1 MPAKRTHKQRGTGKL
16 RIGDDW
22 NAINIIA
29 LSQANPLKSVA
40 EFVENSIDARARHIV
55 ITRGKDRGRF
65 YLRIADDGEGIP
77 RNKEG
82 EPDFKYVATHICD
95 SIKKRLKRDGDT
107 GIQGE
112 FGIGLLSFW
121 TVGEELTMASTG
133 ADGRVHQMRMRKGSP
148 EYEVWTRRTLAPMP
162 GTELRVYPLLSGI
175 RQLTG
180 ERIQRYLAAELRDRI
195 RKSGVSIRVV
205 DRTARA
211 EYEVE
216 PRQFSGQLLHDLPVG
231 DVSAG
236 EIYLELYL
244 SEASEDHKVSVC
256 RHGTRVLENIA
267 EIDEFAREPWTSAC
281 FQGLIDASFL
291 NLTPGTR
298 QGVVRDNAFECL
310 RVALEPVEARL
321 MEIIAELRR
330 VQEERTQRDVLRSVQ
345 RALRE
350 ALLALPEEDYDWFDV
365 YGIRAGAGKS
375 GRKGGLE
382 RPLAVSEDASNGLV
396 GGDPGRDVETA
407 AQDHESQR
415 ATLEFFEF
423 PGPLHSVVIS
433 PKSCVVPVGETRRLR
448 TVCRDRGSRLVE
460 ADLRFSWRMVEGN
473 GRLENTDSELAVFN
487 APDEPGLAVLK
498 VTVTQGER
506 ECEAEAIV
514 TVTESLVPELADN
527 RGPKKGLPGYTYER
541 EPGAPWR
548 SRYDAEQ
555 NIVVINNGHRDF
567 VYASRQK
574 ARKLRYVCRLFNKE
588 LVLQNFPGTSG
599 QELLER
605 MVELSMYTEEH
616 LR

>member
-1 MPAKRTHKQRGTGKL
+1 MATKQKSGSGKL

-40 EFVENSIDARARHIV
+40 EFVENSIDARSHRIV
-55 ITRGKDRGRF
+55 ITRGKDRGKY
-65 YLRIADDGEGIP
+65 YLRISDDGDGIP
-77 RNKEG
+77 KNRDG
-82 EPDFKYVATHICD
+82 DPDFKYVATHICD
-95 SIKKRLKRDGDT
+95 SIKKRLKKEGAA

-121 TVGEELTMASTG
+121 TVGEELTMVSTG

-148 EYEVWTRRTLAPMP
+148 EYQVSTRRTLAPMP
-162 GTELRVYPLLSGI
+162 GTELRVHPLLPGI

-195 RKSGVSIRVV
+195 RSSGVEIRVV

-216 PRQFSGQLLHDLPVG
+216 PRQFSGQLLHGLA
-231 DVSAG
+231 AG
-236 EIYLELYL
+236 EVPAGEVYLELYL
-244 SEASEDHKVSVC
+244 NEGSEEHEVSVY
-256 RHGTRVLENIA
+256 RHGTRVLEDIA
-267 EIDEFAREPWTSAC
+267 QIDEFAREPWTSSC
-281 FQGLIDASFL
+281 FQGLIDATFL

-298 QGVVRDNAFECL
+298 QGIVRDDAFEQL
-310 RVALEPVEARL
+310 RSALQPVESQL
-321 MEIIAELRR
+321 LEVLAEQRR
-330 VQEERTQRDVLRSVQ
+330 VEEERAQRDVLKSVQ

-365 YGIRAGAGKS
+365 YGIRAGAGRN
-375 GRKGGLE
+375 GRKTGNE
-382 RPLAVSEDASNGLV
+382 RPLAVPDQTGRRGAGGGFETDPESESL
-396 GGDPGRDVETA
+396 DVES
-407 AQDHESQR
+407 ESR
-415 ATLEFFEF
+415 PRDFFDF
-423 PGPLHSVVIS
+423 PGPLHSVVVS
-433 PKSCVVPVGETRRLR
+433 PRSCVVPVGDSKGMR
-448 TVCRDRGSRLVE
+448 TLCRDQRSRLVE
-460 ADLRFSWRMVEGN
+460 ADLRFSWQVVEGN
-473 GRLENTDSELAVFN
+473 GSLDNDDGEFVTFQ
-487 APDEPGLAVLK
+487 APDEPGLTVLK
-498 VTVTQGER
+498 VTVTQGEK

-514 TVTESLVPELADN
+514 TVTESLVPELDEN

-541 EPGAPWR
+541 APGAPWR
-548 SRYDAEQ
+548 SRYDTDQ
-555 NIVVINNGHRDF
+555 NVVVINNGHRDF

-588 LVLQNFPGTSG
+588 LVLQNFPGTPAH
-599 QELLER
+599 ELLER
-605 MVELSMYTEEH
+605 MVELSMYTEEN

>member
-1 MPAKRTHKQRGTGKL
+1 MSTKQARKSRATGKL

-22 NAINIIA
+22 NAISIIA
-29 LSQANPLKSVA
+29 LSQANPLKAVA
-40 EFVENSIDARARHIV
+40 EFVENSIDARARRILV
-55 ITRGKDRGRF
+55 TRGKERGKY
-65 YLRIADDGEGIP
+65 YLKVTDDGEGIP

-95 SIKKRLKRDGDT
+95 SVKRQLKSDGAS

-133 ADGRVHQMRMRKGSP
+133 TDGRVHQMRMRKGVQ
-148 EYEVWTRRTLAPMP
+148 EYEMSTRRTLAPIP

-195 RKSGVSIRVV
+195 RHSGVEIRVI

-211 EYEVE
+211 EYNVE
-216 PRQFSGQLLHDLPVG
+216 PREFSGRLLHDLSAG
-231 DVSAG
+231 DVPDG

-244 SEASEDHKVSVC
+244 NEASEGHRVSLC
-256 RHGTRVLENIA
+256 RQGTRVLEDIA
-267 EIDEFAREPWTSAC
+267 GIEEFNREPWTSGC
-281 FQGLIDASFL
+281 FQGLIDVPFL

-298 QGVVRDNAFECL
+298 TGIVQDDAFGRL
-310 RVALEPVEARL
+310 DAALAPVGAQL
-321 MEIIAELRR
+321 MEVLADQRRAE
-330 VQEERTQRDVLRSVQ
+330 EERTQRDVLKSVQ

-350 ALLALPEEDYDWFDV
+350 AMLALPEEDYDWFDV
-365 YGIRAGAGKS
+365 YGIRGGAGRN
-375 GRKGGLE
+375 GGKGALG
-382 RPLAVSEDASNGLV
+382 RPLAVPARGQRHPAGKEP
-396 GGDPGRDVETA
+396 DPDIETECLDDEAEYEPRD
-407 AQDHESQR
+407 
-415 ATLEFFEF
+415 FFQF

-433 PKSCVVPVGETRRLR
+433 PRSCVVPVGQTRKLR
-448 TVCRDRGSRLVE
+448 AVCRDRGSRLVE
-460 ADLRFSWRMVEGN
+460 VDLQFDWRIAQGSGTLDRADGEFAIY
-473 GRLENTDSELAVFN
+473 T
-487 APDEPGLAVLK
+487 APAEPGLAVLE
-498 VTVTQGER
+498 VTVEQDER
-506 ECEAEAIV
+506 ACEAEAML
-514 TVTESLVPELADN
+514 TVTETLVPELAED
-527 RGPKKGLPGYTYER
+527 RGPKKGLPDYTFER
-541 EPGAPWR
+541 APGASWR
-548 SRYDAEQ
+548 SRYDVER
-555 NIVVINNGHRDF
+555 NVVVINNGHRDF

-588 LVLQNFPGTSG
+588 LVLHNFPGLSTH
-599 QELLER
+599 ELLER

>member
-1 MPAKRTHKQRGTGKL
+1 MPPKQTRKQLGAGKL

-40 EFVENSIDARARHIV
+40 EFVENSIDARASNIV
-55 ITRGKDRGRF
+55 ITRGKDRGKF
-65 YLRIADDGEGIP
+65 YLGIADDGDGIP
-77 RNKEG
+77 RNIEG
-82 EPDFKYVATHICD
+82 DPDFKYVATHICD
-95 SIKKRLKRDGDT
+95 SIKKRLKKEGVT

-121 TVGEELTMASTG
+121 TVGEELTVASTST
-133 ADGRVHQMRMRKGSP
+133 DGRVHQMRMRKGTP
-148 EYEVWTRRTLAPMP
+148 EYEVSMRRTLAPMP
-162 GTELRVYPLLSGI
+162 GTELRIYPLLSGI

-180 ERIQRYLAAELRDRI
+180 DRIQRYLAAELRDRI
-195 RKSGVSIRVV
+195 RSSGVVIRVV

-211 EYEVE
+211 EYKVE
-216 PRQFSGQLLHDLPVG
+216 PRQFSGQLLHDLPAG
-231 DVSAG
+231 DVDAG
-236 EIYLELYL
+236 DIYLELYL
-244 SEASEDHKVSVC
+244 NEANEDHKVSVC
-256 RHGTRVLENIA
+256 RYGTRVLEDIA
-267 EIDEFAREPWTSAC
+267 EIDEFTHEPWTSGC
-281 FQGLIDASFL
+281 FQGLIDVPFL

-298 QGVVRDNAFECL
+298 QGVVRDDALERL
-310 RVALEPVEARL
+310 RAALEPVEARL
-321 MEIIAELRR
+321 MEVLVEQRR

-365 YGIRAGAGKS
+365 YGIRAGAGRN
-375 GRKGGLE
+375 GRERLE
-382 RPLAVSEDASNGLV
+382 RPLAVPDQARAGLV
-396 GGDPGRDVETA
+396 GGEAGTEVEVGS
-407 AQDHESQR
+407 QDQQSEP
-415 ATLEFFEF
+415 TTMEFFDF

-433 PKSCVVPVGETRRLR
+433 PKSCVVPVCETRGLR
-448 TVCRDRGSRLVE
+448 TICRDRGSRLVE
-460 ADLRFSWRMVEGN
+460 ADLKFYWQIVEGN
-473 GRLENTDSELAVFN
+473 GTLDSTDGELAVFK
-487 APDEPGLAVLK
+487 APDEPGMAVLK
-498 VTVTQGER
+498 VTATQGER

-514 TVTESLVPELADN
+514 TVAESLVPELADD

-541 EPGAPWR
+541 SPGAPWR
-548 SRYDAEQ
+548 SRYDADQ
-555 NIVVINNGHRDF
+555 NVVVINNGHRDF

-588 LVLQNFPGTSG
+588 LVLQNFPGTPAP
-599 QELLER
+599 ELLER